1 MKNFKHYLE
10 EASFSRIN
18 THLKGDRPVG
28 MMTAFRGT
36 YTYQDNKKRNKKL
49 ESDIRRAGLGY
60 FKVSGRYIENFG
72 KPDAEDVGEDSYFI
86 IGNSEQDNEF
96 KSLIKKLGAKYEQDS
111 VLYKPGGDKDA
122 MLIGTNHTADW
133 PGFDKEE
140 ITGKWKPNKSGEFY
154 SKMRGRSFVF
164 ESVEEPL
171 GMMGRWAKN
180 LANN

>member
-1 MKNFKHYLE
+1 MKKFKHYLE

-36 YTYQDNKKRNKKL
+36 FTYQDNKKRNKKL
-49 ESDIRRAGLGY
+49 ESDIRSAGLGY
-60 FKVSGRYIENFG
+60 FKVSGRYIEDFG
-72 KPDAEDVGEDSYFI
+72 TKDAKDVGEDSFFI
-86 IGNSEQDNEF
+86 IGNSEQDGEF
-96 KSLIKKLGAKYEQDS
+96 KSLIKKLGAKYDQDS
-111 VLYKPGGDKDA
+111 VLYKPGGNNDA
-122 MLIGTNHTADW
+122 ALVGTNHSGW

-140 ITGKWKPNKSGEFY
+140 TVGRWRPNKSGEFY

-180 LANN
+180 LVNN